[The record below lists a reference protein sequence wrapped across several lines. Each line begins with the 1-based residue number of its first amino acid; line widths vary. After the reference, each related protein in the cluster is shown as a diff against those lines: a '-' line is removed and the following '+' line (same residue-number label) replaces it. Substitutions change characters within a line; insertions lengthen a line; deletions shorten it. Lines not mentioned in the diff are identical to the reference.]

1 MAEVIIVG
9 MSFRCAAEEFEEAV
23 GVVAEAAETAD
34 DFRLASGQDGFKL
47 AGVVHAELVAAACRK
62 QEDALARWQGGG
74 DIQNAFVKTEIRASD
89 RFRTFP
95 APVAV
100 RCYFRCVL

>member
-1 MAEVIIVG
+1 MAKVIIVW
-9 MSFRCAAEEFEEAV
+9 MAFSRAAEELEEAV
-23 GVVAEAAETAD
+23 GVVAETAEAAD

-74 DIQNAFVKTEIRASD
+74 NIQNAFVETEIVDAGGQSNQIK
-89 RFRTFP
+89 
-95 APVAV
+95 
-100 RCYFRCVL
+100 